1 MRRATVYPG
10 LAAGALTVPPSK
22 SLAHRAVICAALA
35 AGESRLTGLA
45 EETLSADIRATIAGM
60 QKLGAE
66 INFVSQAD
74 NELVVRGVGGCPM
87 MSGDVEWEIDCGES
101 GSTLRFL
108 IPIAA
113 LSGLPVLLAGHGRL
127 PQRPQT
133 VYQQIF
139 AEQGLCFKPTP
150 AQNGWLVCG
159 PLRPGEFKLRGDI
172 SSQFISGL
180 LFALPLLAGDSC
192 LRIEPPFE
200 SRSYVQLTLATLQ
213 KFGVAANWQDEYT
226 LHIPGSQSYQPSRM
240 AVEGDFSQLAFFA
253 VLGSIS
259 ARPEGLEIH
268 GVDVNSAQGDR
279 KIIDIIRQMGGDIL
293 DLPDGY
299 LVRPAKLR
307 AAQIDLADCPDLG
320 PVLTVLAAHAQGETR
335 IYNAGRLR
343 IKESDRI
350 ADMQEELQRC
360 GVAIRTTD
368 DEMFIT
374 GGGSYPGGVCCQAH
388 NDHRIVMA
396 LAVLAAACQKP
407 LQIAGAEAVNKSY
420 PGFFADLQ
428 HKLGIK
434 ADFTEIKA
442 VDEI

>member
-1 MRRATVYPG
+1 MRLATVYPG
-10 LAAGALTVPPSK
+10 LAAGALSAPPSK
-22 SLAHRAVICAALA
+22 SLAHRAIICAALA
-35 AGESRLTGLA
+35 AGESRLSGLN
-45 EETLSADIRATIAGM
+45 EKTLSADIRATLAGM

-66 INFVSQAD
+66 IRFVGD
-74 NELVVRGVGGCPM
+74 ELVVQGVGGCPG
-87 MSGDVEWEIDCGES
+87 MSGDVEWVIDCGES

-159 PLRPGEFKLRGDI
+159 PLRSGDFELRGDV

-180 LFALPLLAGDSC
+180 LFVLPLLAGDSC
-192 LRIEPPFE
+192 LRIAPPFE

-213 KFGVAANWQDEYT
+213 KFGVKACWRDEYT
-226 LHIPGSQSYQPSRM
+226 LYIPGGQHYQPARL

-253 VLGSIS
+253 VLGTIS
-259 ARPEGLEIH
+259 SQPDGLEIH

-279 KIIDIIRQMGGDIL
+279 QIIEIIRQMGGDIV

-299 LVRPAKLR
+299 LVRPAKLQ
-307 AAQIDLADCPDLG
+307 AAEIDLADCPDLG
-320 PVLTVLAAHAQGETR
+320 PALAVLAAHAEGETR

-350 ADMQEELQRC
+350 ADVQQELERC
-360 GVAIRTTD
+360 GVRMRSTA
-368 DEMFIT
+368 DEMFIS
-374 GGGSYPGGVCCQAH
+374 GDGNYAGGVGCDSH

-396 LAVLAAACQKP
+396 LAVLGAACQKP

-420 PGFFADLQ
+420 PEFFADLQ
-428 HKLGIK
+428 QKLGIRV
-434 ADFTEIKA
+434 EIAEK
-442 VDEI
+442 